1 MSDFLTQ
8 HPTKQEHGKGK
19 KKVLCEDAENISK
32 NNFVVRLVRR
42 AIETKAP
49 LRVQICLSF

>member
-1 MSDFLTQ
+1 MCIILFYV
-8 HPTKQEHGKGK
+8 TKQEHGKVK
-19 KKVLCEDAENISK
+19 KRYFAHDAENVSK
-32 NNFVVRLVRR
+32 NCFVVRLVRH